1 MEEFKSEIY
10 SKLSEF
16 EKSLELS
23 HSRFSDLEKEQSL
36 NNSSFT
42 ATINNLENRI
52 SRTESELHSLQK
64 SIIIN
69 PSIIDSIIAQ
79 MNDKDKKLSELFDTQ
94 KT

>member
-10 SKLSEF
+10 SKLSGF

-36 NNSSFT
+36 NNSSLT

-64 SIIIN
+64 SIIKA
-69 PSIIDSIIAQ
+69 SIIDSIIAQ
-79 MNDKDKKLSELFDTQ
+79 MNEKDKKL
-94 KT
+94 